1 MNNRVLFVGESW
13 NTFSQHT
20 KGLASYTTSG
30 YQEGADQLLSVLA
43 ETGYT
48 VDYMPNHVAVE
59 RFPYVVSELRAKY
72 DAIILSD
79 VPADSLLLP
88 YAVFVKGERWPNRLA
103 VIADFVRAGG
113 GLLMVGG
120 YMSFSGFE
128 GRGRYS
134 LTPLAQ
140 VLPVQMLVHD
150 DRIEAP
156 QGVIPSVDQEHD
168 ILSGIEGEWPY
179 LLGYNRFRAKP
190 DASIIMS
197 VDGDPLLVV
206 DGYGAGRVAAF
217 ASDCSPHWGSPEF
230 MAWKYYARLWSQL
243 VGWVA
248 GQ

>member
-1 MNNRVLFVGESW
+1 M
-13 NTFSQHT
+13 
-20 KGLASYTTSG
+20 
-30 YQEGADQLLSVLA
+30 
-43 ETGYT
+43 
-48 VDYMPNHVAVE
+48 
-59 RFPYVVSELRAKY
+59 
-72 DAIILSD
+72 
-79 VPADSLLLP
+79 
-88 YAVFVKGERWPNRLA
+88 FVKGERWPNRLA

-230 MAWKYYARLWSQL
+230 MALKFTPGCGLNLWAGWLGSEALCCQLLHSRPGRLHAASSR
-243 VGWVA
+243 VVA
-248 GQ
+248 LLRPPGHEGDAVVN